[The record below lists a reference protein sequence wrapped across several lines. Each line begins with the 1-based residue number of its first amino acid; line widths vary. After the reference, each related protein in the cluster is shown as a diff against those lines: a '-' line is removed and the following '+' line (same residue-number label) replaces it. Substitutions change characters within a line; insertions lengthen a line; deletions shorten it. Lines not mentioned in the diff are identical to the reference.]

1 MGSRRA
7 NFHHG
12 PERMLHTE
20 AGYTTAADPPATT
33 MLGGRDPLDAREE
46 SIYAMLGDV
55 APTGCQ

>member
-33 MLGGRDPLDAREE
+33 KLGGRDPLDAREE
-46 SIYAMLGDV
+46 SIYATLGE
-55 APTGCQ
+55 